1 MHIQEEYGETKLSDV
16 CSAYQFERNG
26 LCRKERLPVLT
37 EHVLEICI
45 NEWPVTKLVCT
56 PQYLVELVLGW
67 MCGEGLIHGL
77 SDIEEIIIHRQGQ
90 RADVK
95 IVQKPEKANS
105 VLLPVGSISWK
116 LE

>member
-1 MHIQEEYGETKLSDV
+1 MRIQKECRKLKSSGV
-16 CSAYQFERNG
+16 CFAYQFERDG
-26 LCRKERLPVLT
+26 FCGKDRLPVLA
-37 EHVLEICI
+37 EYVLEICI